1 MKKLFLFIILVGL
14 TNCKLNEVN
23 KTHGSLNLEKKHKK
37 LEINVS
43 NKNDIVI
50 LLGPPSTVSQFDNS
64 KWYYIERKVT
74 NTSMFT
80 LGKEKVLKNNV
91 LALKLDTNGI
101 LEAKEF
107 LKFDDMKELKF
118 SKNTTDSNIINK
130 NFLYNFF
137 NSVRQKINEPI
148 KKSVQKK

>member
-1 MKKLFLFIILVGL
+1 
-14 TNCKLNEVN
+14 
-23 KTHGSLNLEKKHKK
+23 
-37 LEINVS
+37 
-43 NKNDIVI
+43 
-50 LLGPPSTVSQFDNS
+50 
-64 KWYYIERKVT
+64 
-74 NTSMFT
+74 MFT

-130 NFLYNFF
+130 NFLYSFF

-148 KKSVQKK
+148 KKSVQNK